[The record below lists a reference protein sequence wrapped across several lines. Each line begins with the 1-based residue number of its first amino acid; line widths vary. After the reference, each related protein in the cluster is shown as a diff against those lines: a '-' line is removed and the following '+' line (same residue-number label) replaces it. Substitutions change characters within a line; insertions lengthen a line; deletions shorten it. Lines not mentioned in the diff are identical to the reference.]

1 MGGPLL
7 AGERRVCIIG
17 CGAMGGLLA
26 YAAYRSQRI
35 PPTCIVRSP
44 RQYWAL
50 KREGLRVEAEPHGE
64 TVIPVFPFSLG
75 EADLALGGASCDNII
90 VSVKSPDAPGA
101 LRVASRLAGG
111 RPVGVLLN
119 GLLPLSYTGGP
130 VYHVVAEYGAVRLGL
145 NRVRLSGGR
154 RIVTGPPPLWRGFE
168 GVMGEACSLASVLSA
183 AGLNAYCSWRIEYY
197 AVLKNIVNS
206 VINSI
211 TSILGV
217 SNGFIVEDPHAWSLA
232 RLLAV
237 EAARAS
243 QGILGVEL
251 DVEEII
257 GEVHDV
263 AVATRS
269 NKSSML
275 QDLEACRRTEA
286 DWILK
291 PLINASKNNGYDAPR
306 LETVYL
312 LVKALEERGLRCG
325 RRR

>member
-1 MGGPLL
+1 
-7 AGERRVCIIG
+7 
-17 CGAMGGLLA
+17 MGGLLA
-26 YAAYRSQRI
+26 YAAYRSQGVA
-35 PPTCIVRSP
+35 PVCIVRSP
-44 RQYWAL
+44 EQYWAL
-50 KREGLRVEAEPHGE
+50 KREGLRVEAGLHGE
-64 TVIPVFPFSLG
+64 TVIPVLPFITG
-75 EADLALGGASCDNII
+75 EAGLVLGGSRCDSII

-111 RPVGVLLN
+111 RPVGILLN

-154 RIVTGPPPLWRGFE
+154 RIIAGPPPLWRGFE
-168 GVMGEACSLASVLSA
+168 GVMGEACSVASILLS
-183 AGLNAYCSWRIEYY
+183 AGLNAYCSGRIEYY
-197 AVLKNIVNS
+197 AVMKNIVNS

-217 SNGFIVEDPHAWSLA
+217 PNGFIVEDPHAWALA
-232 RLLAV
+232 QLLAV

-243 QGILGVEL
+243 QEILGVGL

-257 GEVHDV
+257 REIHDV
-263 AVATRS
+263 AVATRN

-291 PLINASKNNGYDAPR
+291 PLINASKRNGYDAPR